1 MRTFL
6 KAGLVILVNYAF
18 WVFIFWAI
26 CEAFGVG
33 LIGAAIGFLIAT
45 SCILFA
51 VYGLK
56 YAIMKDLEATRVTG
70 GAYADV
76 NRIIA
81 DMAYKEG
88 LPKPDVYA
96 ANVFAPHAMSIGTS
110 MQSMSLFVTKGLV
123 DKLNEDELKAYIMH
137 ELAHLKRGDHVAAD
151 IGAAVAYFLL
161 FPTRIFDSIN
171 DGENVGKVLAMLIF
185 GPFAAIFVQLGAYRA
200 IDYEADKFA
209 AQIHGQGYSL
219 ASALNT
225 GQKDIRKHP
234 IKVPLYCAH
243 LFTVEPITTQTQ
255 SGALF
260 ITHVPTPKR
269 MTRLKRL
276 GKKIIKKAIYKKK
289 GIT

>member
-1 MRTFL
+1 MKTFL
-6 KAGLVILVNYAF
+6 KTGLVILVNYAF

-26 CEAFGVG
+26 CEAFGLG
-33 LIGAAIGFLIAT
+33 LIGAAVGFTIAT

-56 YAIMKDLEATRVTG
+56 DAIMKDLEATRVTG

-88 LPKPDVYA
+88 LPKPEVYA
-96 ANVFAPHAMSIGTS
+96 SNVFAPHAMSIGTS
-110 MQSMSLFVTKGLV
+110 MKSAALFVTRGLV
-123 DKLNEDELKAYIMH
+123 EQLNEDEIKAYIMH
-137 ELAHLKRGDHVAAD
+137 ELAHFKRGDHIAAD

-161 FPTRIFDSIN
+161 FPTRIFDSVN
-171 DGENVGKVLAMLIF
+171 DGENVGKVLSMLIF
-185 GPFAAIFVQLGAYRA
+185 GPFAAIFVQMSAYRD
-200 IDYEADKFA
+200 IDYAADKLA
-209 AQIHGQGYSL
+209 AEIHGQGFSL

-255 SGALF
+255 AGALF

-269 MTRLKRL
+269 ITRLKRL
-276 GKKIIKKAIYKKK
+276 GKKLAKEAVYKHK